1 MRLTLVL
8 FVTLTAALSGQT
20 RSAPPIEKGQRLEAL
35 AWPEAE
41 RFLTSDSIVVIPL
54 GAASKEHGP
63 HLKLRNDLTLAE
75 YLTRRVVDAASVV
88 VAPTLTY
95 HYYPAFVEYPGSTTL
110 SLDTARDMTAEVVR
124 SLARYGPRRF
134 YVLNTGI
141 STIRALE
148 PSVQA
153 LAADGILARYTELG
167 THLDRA
173 SRGLVEQQAG
183 SHADEIET
191 SMMLYIDPASVD
203 MTKAVKDIGPD
214 ATPPRLTRQRDGQ
227 GTYSPSGI
235 WGDPTLAS
243 RDKGRVIV
251 ESLVTSILEDIRLL
265 RSAPLPA
272 RSAAPAQQAP
282 KPAESAAS
290 LRAGQEPERCSEGDE
305 RSIRGIGDAFAMH
318 WANRDAERLAGLWSR
333 SGDMVH
339 PDGFI
344 ERGPAVIL
352 QNRALLFLRR
362 EYRSTRHPMTIGVIR
377 CLANDIA
384 VADAKWELR
393 GVLDGS
399 GTAAPTLEGLSTLV
413 VKRTGGAWQIEA
425 YRYSVKPPPG
435 QVPPTLLKRPG
446 YPSTV
451 NK

>member
-1 MRLTLVL
+1 MRLTIALL
-8 FVTLTAALSGQT
+8 VTLTTALSGQT
-20 RSAPPIEKGQRLEAL
+20 RPSLSPEKGQRLEDL
-35 AWPEAE
+35 TWPEAE
-41 RFLTSDSIVVIPL
+41 RLLTPDAIVVIPL

-75 YLTRRVVDAASVV
+75 YLTRRVADRTPVI

-95 HYYPAFVEYPGSTTL
+95 HHYPAFLEYPGSTSL
-110 SLDTARDMTAEVVR
+110 SLDTARDMTSEIVR

-134 YVLNTGI
+134 YVVNTGM
-141 STIRALE
+141 STVRALG

-153 LAADGILARYTELG
+153 LAADGILVRYTELG
-167 THLDRA
+167 TYLDRA

-183 SHADEIET
+183 NHADEVET

-203 MTKAVKDIGPD
+203 MTKAVKDVGPQS
-214 ATPPRLTRQRDGQ
+214 TPPRLTRQRDGQ

-243 RDKGRVIV
+243 RDKGRIIV

-265 RSAPLPA
+265 RSASLPP
-272 RSAAPAQQAP
+272 RSAAPQP
-282 KPAESAAS
+282 TVKPAESTAPSRTA
-290 LRAGQEPERCSEGDE
+290 QELPERCSEGDE

-318 WANRDAERLAGLWSR
+318 WANRDAERLASLWSR

-344 ERGPAVIL
+344 ERGPVVIM
-352 QNRALLFLRR
+352 QNRAQLFLRR
-362 EYRSTRHPMTIGVIR
+362 EYRSTRHPMIVGVIR

-393 GVLDGS
+393 DALDAS
-399 GTAAPTLEGLSTLV
+399 GNAIPTLEGLSTLV

-425 YRYSVKPPPG
+425 YRYSVKPPAGP
-435 QVPPTLLKRPG
+435 VPPTLLKRPG
-446 YPSTV
+446 YPTSV
-451 NK
+451 K

>member
-1 MRLTLVL
+1 MRLTIALL
-8 FVTLTAALSGQT
+8 VTLTTALSGQT
-20 RSAPPIEKGQRLEAL
+20 RPSLSPEKGQRLEDL
-35 AWPEAE
+35 TWPEAE
-41 RFLTSDSIVVIPL
+41 RLLTPDAIVVIPL

-75 YLTRRVVDAASVV
+75 YLTRRVADRTPVI

-95 HYYPAFVEYPGSTTL
+95 HHYPAFLEYPGSTSL
-110 SLDTARDMTAEVVR
+110 SLDTARDMTSEIVR

-134 YVLNTGI
+134 YVVNTGM
-141 STIRALE
+141 STVRALG

-153 LAADGILARYTELG
+153 LAADGILVRYTELG
-167 THLDRA
+167 TYLDRA

-183 SHADEIET
+183 NHADEVET

-203 MTKAVKDIGPD
+203 MTKAVKDVGPQS
-214 ATPPRLTRQRDGQ
+214 TPPRLTRQRDGQ

-243 RDKGRVIV
+243 RDKGRIIV

-265 RSAPLPA
+265 RSASLPP
-272 RSAAPAQQAP
+272 RSAAPQP
-282 KPAESAAS
+282 TVKPAESTAPSRTA
-290 LRAGQEPERCSEGDE
+290 QELPERCSEGDE

-344 ERGPAVIL
+344 ERGPVVIM
-352 QNRALLFLRR
+352 QNRAQLFLRR
-362 EYRSTRHPMTIGVIR
+362 EYRSTRHLMLIGVIR

-399 GTAAPTLEGLSTLV
+399 GNAAPALEGLSTLV

-425 YRYSVKPPPG
+425 YRYSVRPPAG

-446 YPSTV
+446 YPTSL
-451 NK
+451 K